1 MILYFIIKFFPF
13 FVAFDFSVLSY
24 FGKDLLINKE
34 KIMDSLVSFEGAADV
49 LNNLINK
56 ISDAVGWGGTHSTP
70 QREAVSTYI
79 QEIQNSNYDPL
90 PQIS

>member
-1 MILYFIIKFFPF
+1 
-13 FVAFDFSVLSY
+13 
-24 FGKDLLINKE
+24 
-34 KIMDSLVSFEGAADV
+34 MDSLVSFEGAADV

-90 PQIS
+90 TKAALISNAKKNYPRILKPK